1 MSETVEQVWIIPGD
15 PSDMAPLPVLR
26 KNGGHFAVYDRRTQ
40 TFDEF
45 IATNWLVPRKVS
57 ASYDDKESVLHL
69 ASHNANKYWSTFEE
83 CRAAMLAERS
93 ELLEELNATCRELAA
108 SIEHTRT
115 IPTQSFPNVQR
126 EVREEQ
132 QGQEKAQAEEKVPD
146 AGEKVKPALTQP
158 PSRKT
163 GGKVDPKTPI
173 A

>member
-15 PSDMAPLPVLR
+15 PNDMAPLPVLR
-26 KNGGHFAVYDRRTQ
+26 KNNGHFAVYDRRTQ
-40 TFDEF
+40 TFGEF
-45 IATNWLVPRKVS
+45 IATNWLVPRDGKGNVP
-57 ASYDDKESVLHL
+57 
-69 ASHNANKYWSTFEE
+69 YWSTFEE

-93 ELLEELNATCRELAA
+93 GLLEELNATCRELAA

-115 IPTQSFPNVQR
+115 IPTATFPNVQR

-132 QGQEKAQAEEKVPD
+132 EQQGQEKAQAEKVPD

-173 A
+173 T

>member
-1 MSETVEQVWIIPGD
+1 MSDSEVIDQEVWIIPGD
-15 PSDMAPLPVLR
+15 PSDMAPLPAIFRL
-26 KNGGHFAVYDRRTQ
+26 GQIALYDRKQ
-40 TFDEF
+40 QVFGKF
-45 IATNWLVPRKVS
+45 SGYS
-57 ASYDDKESVLHL
+57 AGVARY
-69 ASHNANKYWSTFEE
+69 ATFEE

-93 ELLEELNATCRELAA
+93 GLLEELNATCRELAA

-115 IPTQSFPNVQR
+115 IPTATFPNVQR

-132 QGQEKAQAEEKVPD
+132 QGQEKAQAEKVPD

>member
-1 MSETVEQVWIIPGD
+1 MSDSVEQVWIIPGD

-26 KNGGHFAVYDRRTQ
+26 RGDGAFAAYDRKTQ
-40 TFDEF
+40 TFGQF
-45 IATNWLVPRKVS
+45 SYNWQVPR
-57 ASYDDKESVLHL
+57 DDKGSVL
-69 ASHNANKYWSTFEE
+69 YWSTFEE

-93 ELLEELNATCRELAA
+93 GLLEELNATCRELAA

-115 IPTQSFPNVQR
+115 IPSQSFPNVQR

-132 QGQEKAQAEEKVPD
+132 QGQEKAQAEKVPD

-173 A
+173 V

>member
-1 MSETVEQVWIIPGD
+1 MSDSEVIDQEVWIIPGD
-15 PSDMAPLPVLR
+15 PSNMAPLPAIFRL
-26 KNGGHFAVYDRRTQ
+26 GQIALYDRKQ
-40 TFDEF
+40 QVFGKF
-45 IATNWLVPRKVS
+45 SGYS
-57 ASYDDKESVLHL
+57 AGVARY
-69 ASHNANKYWSTFEE
+69 ATFEE

-93 ELLEELNATCRELAA
+93 GLLEELNATCRELAA

-115 IPTQSFPNVQR
+115 IPTATFPNVQR

>member
-1 MSETVEQVWIIPGD
+1 MSDSEVIDQEVWIIPGD
-15 PSDMAPLPVLR
+15 PSDMAPLPAIFRL
-26 KNGGHFAVYDRRTQ
+26 GQIALYDRKQ
-40 TFDEF
+40 QVFGKF
-45 IATNWLVPRKVS
+45 SGYS
-57 ASYDDKESVLHL
+57 AGVARY
-69 ASHNANKYWSTFEE
+69 ATFEE

-93 ELLEELNATCRELAA
+93 GLLEELNATCRELAA

-126 EVREEQ
+126 EVREGQ
-132 QGQEKAQAEEKVPD
+132 QGQEKAQAEKVPD

>member
-1 MSETVEQVWIIPGD
+1 MSDSTEVIDQEVWIFLDD
-15 PSDMAPLPVLR
+15 PSSMEPLPAILR
-26 KNGGHFAVYDRRTQ
+26 LGQIALYDRKQQVLGR
-40 TFDEF
+40 F
-45 IATNWLVPRKVS
+45 AGY
-57 ASYDDKESVLHL
+57 SYGL
-69 ASHNANKYWSTFEE
+69 AHYATFEE

-115 IPTQSFPNVQR
+115 IPTQSFPNVLR

-132 QGQEKAQAEEKVPD
+132 QGQEKAQAEKAPD

-158 PSRKT
+158 PSRRT
-163 GGKVDPKTPI
+163 GGKVDPKTSI

>member
-15 PSDMAPLPVLR
+15 PSDMAPLPAIFRL
-26 KNGGHFAVYDRRTQ
+26 GQIALYDRKQ
-40 TFDEF
+40 QVFGKF
-45 IATNWLVPRKVS
+45 SGYS
-57 ASYDDKESVLHL
+57 AGVARY
-69 ASHNANKYWSTFEE
+69 ATFEE

-115 IPTQSFPNVQR
+115 IPTATFPNVQR

-132 QGQEKAQAEEKVPD
+132 QGQEKAQAEKVPD

-173 A
+173 T

>member
-1 MSETVEQVWIIPGD
+1 MSDSEVIDQEVWIMPGD
-15 PSDMAPLPVLR
+15 PSNMEPLPAIFRL
-26 KNGGHFAVYDRRTQ
+26 GQIALYDRKQQVLGR
-40 TFDEF
+40 FSGY
-45 IATNWLVPRKVS
+45 S
-57 ASYDDKESVLHL
+57 AGVALY
-69 ASHNANKYWSTFEE
+69 ATFEE

-115 IPTQSFPNVQR
+115 IPTATFPNVQR

-173 A
+173 V

>member
-1 MSETVEQVWIIPGD
+1 MSDSEVIDQEVWIIPGD
-15 PSDMAPLPVLR
+15 PSDMAPLPAIFRL
-26 KNGGHFAVYDRRTQ
+26 GQIALYDRKQ
-40 TFDEF
+40 QVFG
-45 IATNWLVPRKVS
+45 KSSGYS
-57 ASYDDKESVLHL
+57 AGVARY
-69 ASHNANKYWSTFEE
+69 ATFEE

-93 ELLEELNATCRELAA
+93 GLLEELNATCRELAA

-115 IPTQSFPNVQR
+115 IPTATFPNVQR

-132 QGQEKAQAEEKVPD
+132 QGQEKAQAEKVPD

>member
-1 MSETVEQVWIIPGD
+1 MSDSEVIDQEVWIIPGD
-15 PSDMAPLPVLR
+15 PSDMAPLPALLR
-26 KNGGHFAVYDRRTQ
+26 PQPDDPNLIAVYDRKQ
-40 TFDEF
+40 KEF
-45 IATNWLVPRKVS
+45 SPFA
-57 ASYDDKESVLHL
+57 L
-69 ASHNANKYWSTFEE
+69 AGWKHHPLYYFRTFEE
-83 CRAAMLAERS
+83 CRSAMIAERS
-93 ELLEELNATCRELAA
+93 ELLEELNAQCRRLAA

-115 IPTQSFPNVQR
+115 IPTATFPNVQR

-132 QGQEKAQAEEKVPD
+132 QGQEKAQAEKVPD

>member
-1 MSETVEQVWIIPGD
+1 MSDSIEAIDQEVWIIPGD
-15 PSDMAPLPVLR
+15 PSNMAPLPAIFRL
-26 KNGGHFAVYDRRTQ
+26 GQIALYDRKRQ
-40 TFDEF
+40 VFGKF
-45 IATNWLVPRKVS
+45 SGYS
-57 ASYDDKESVLHL
+57 AGVARY
-69 ASHNANKYWSTFEE
+69 ATFEE
-83 CRAAMLAERS
+83 CRAAILAERS

-115 IPTQSFPNVQR
+115 IPTATFPNVQR

-173 A
+173 V

>member
-1 MSETVEQVWIIPGD
+1 MSDSEVIDQEVWIIPGD
-15 PSDMAPLPVLR
+15 PSNMAPLPAIFRL
-26 KNGGHFAVYDRRTQ
+26 GQIALYDRKQQVLGR
-40 TFDEF
+40 FSGY
-45 IATNWLVPRKVS
+45 S
-57 ASYDDKESVLHL
+57 AGVALY
-69 ASHNANKYWSTFEE
+69 ATFEE

-115 IPTQSFPNVQR
+115 IPTATFPDVLR

-132 QGQEKAQAEEKVPD
+132 QGQEKAQAEEKAPD

>member
-1 MSETVEQVWIIPGD
+1 MSDSIEVIDQEVWIIPGD
-15 PSDMAPLPVLR
+15 PSSMEPLPAIFRL
-26 KNGGHFAVYDRRTQ
+26 GQIALYDRKQQVLGR
-40 TFDEF
+40 FSGY
-45 IATNWLVPRKVS
+45 S
-57 ASYDDKESVLHL
+57 AGVAHY
-69 ASHNANKYWSTFEE
+69 ATFEE

-132 QGQEKAQAEEKVPD
+132 QGQEKAQAEKVPD

>member
-1 MSETVEQVWIIPGD
+1 MSDSEVIDQEVWIIPGD

-26 KNGGHFAVYDRRTQ
+26 KNSGHFAVYDRRTQ
-40 TFDEF
+40 TFGEF
-45 IATNWLVPRKVS
+45 IATNWLVPR
-57 ASYDDKESVLHL
+57 DDKRNVP
-69 ASHNANKYWSTFEE
+69 YWSTFEE

-93 ELLEELNATCRELAA
+93 GLLEELNAQCRELAA

-132 QGQEKAQAEEKVPD
+132 QGQEKAQAEKAPD

>member
-1 MSETVEQVWIIPGD
+1 MSDSEVIDQEVWIIPGD
-15 PSDMAPLPVLR
+15 PSDMAPLPAIFRL
-26 KNGGHFAVYDRRTQ
+26 GQTALYDRKQQVFGKFSGYSTGVARY
-40 TFDEF
+40 
-45 IATNWLVPRKVS
+45 A
-57 ASYDDKESVLHL
+57 
-69 ASHNANKYWSTFEE
+69 TFEE

-93 ELLEELNATCRELAA
+93 GLLEELNATCRELAA

-115 IPTQSFPNVQR
+115 IPTATFPNVQR

-132 QGQEKAQAEEKVPD
+132 QGQEKAQAEKGPD

-158 PSRKT
+158 PSRRT

>member
-1 MSETVEQVWIIPGD
+1 MNDSEVIDQEVWIIPGD
-15 PSDMAPLPVLR
+15 PSDMAPLPAIFRL
-26 KNGGHFAVYDRRTQ
+26 GQIALYDRKQ
-40 TFDEF
+40 QVFGKF
-45 IATNWLVPRKVS
+45 SGYS
-57 ASYDDKESVLHL
+57 AGVARY
-69 ASHNANKYWSTFEE
+69 ATFEE

-93 ELLEELNATCRELAA
+93 GLLEELNATCRELAA

-115 IPTQSFPNVQR
+115 IPTATFPNVQR

-132 QGQEKAQAEEKVPD
+132 QGQEKAQAEKVPD

-163 GGKVDPKTPI
+163 GSKVDPKTPI

>member
-1 MSETVEQVWIIPGD
+1 MSDSEVIDQEVWIIPGD
-15 PSDMAPLPVLR
+15 PSDMAPLPAIFRL
-26 KNGGHFAVYDRRTQ
+26 GQIALYDRKQ
-40 TFDEF
+40 QVFGKF
-45 IATNWLVPRKVS
+45 SGYS
-57 ASYDDKESVLHL
+57 AGVARY
-69 ASHNANKYWSTFEE
+69 ATFEE

-93 ELLEELNATCRELAA
+93 GLLEELNATCRELAA

-115 IPTQSFPNVQR
+115 IPTATFPNVQR

-132 QGQEKAQAEEKVPD
+132 QGQEKAQTEKVPD

>member
-1 MSETVEQVWIIPGD
+1 MSDSIEVIDQEVWIIPGD
-15 PSDMAPLPVLR
+15 PSSMEPLPAIFRL
-26 KNGGHFAVYDRRTQ
+26 GQIALYDRKQQVLGR
-40 TFDEF
+40 FSGY
-45 IATNWLVPRKVS
+45 S
-57 ASYDDKESVLHL
+57 AGVALY
-69 ASHNANKYWSTFEE
+69 ATFEE

-132 QGQEKAQAEEKVPD
+132 QGQEKAQAEKVPD

>member
-1 MSETVEQVWIIPGD
+1 MSDSEVIDQEVWIIPGD
-15 PSDMAPLPVLR
+15 PSDLAPLPAIFRL
-26 KNGGHFAVYDRRTQ
+26 GQIALYDRKQ
-40 TFDEF
+40 QVFGKF
-45 IATNWLVPRKVS
+45 SGYS
-57 ASYDDKESVLHL
+57 AGVARY
-69 ASHNANKYWSTFEE
+69 ATFEE

-93 ELLEELNATCRELAA
+93 GLLEELNATCRELAA

-115 IPTQSFPNVQR
+115 IPTATFPNVQR

-132 QGQEKAQAEEKVPD
+132 QGQEKAQAEKVPD

>member
-1 MSETVEQVWIIPGD
+1 MSDSEVIDQEVWIIPGD
-15 PSDMAPLPVLR
+15 PSNMAPLPAIFRL
-26 KNGGHFAVYDRRTQ
+26 GQIALYDRKQ
-40 TFDEF
+40 QVFGKF
-45 IATNWLVPRKVS
+45 SGYS
-57 ASYDDKESVLHL
+57 AGVARY
-69 ASHNANKYWSTFEE
+69 ATFEE

-93 ELLEELNATCRELAA
+93 GLLEELNAQCRELAA

-173 A
+173 V

>member
-1 MSETVEQVWIIPGD
+1 MSDSEVIDQEVWIIPGD
-15 PSDMAPLPVLR
+15 PSDMAPLPAIFRL
-26 KNGGHFAVYDRRTQ
+26 GQIALYDRKQ
-40 TFDEF
+40 QVFGKF
-45 IATNWLVPRKVS
+45 SGYS
-57 ASYDDKESVLHL
+57 AGVARY
-69 ASHNANKYWSTFEE
+69 ATFEE

-115 IPTQSFPNVQR
+115 IPTATFPNVQR

-132 QGQEKAQAEEKVPD
+132 QGQEKAQAEKVPD

-163 GGKVDPKTPI
+163 GGKVDPKTPYI
-173 A
+173 V

>member
-1 MSETVEQVWIIPGD
+1 MNDSEVIDQEVWIIPGD
-15 PSDMAPLPVLR
+15 PSSMEPLPAIFRL
-26 KNGGHFAVYDRRTQ
+26 GQIALYDRKQQVFGR
-40 TFDEF
+40 FSGY
-45 IATNWLVPRKVS
+45 S
-57 ASYDDKESVLHL
+57 AGVTRY
-69 ASHNANKYWSTFEE
+69 ATFEE

-93 ELLEELNATCRELAA
+93 GLLEELNATCRELAA

-115 IPTQSFPNVQR
+115 IPTATFPNVQR

-132 QGQEKAQAEEKVPD
+132 QGQEKAQAEKVPD

-173 A
+173 T

>member
-1 MSETVEQVWIIPGD
+1 MSDSEVIDQEVWIIPGD
-15 PSDMAPLPVLR
+15 PSNMAPLPAIFRL
-26 KNGGHFAVYDRRTQ
+26 GQIALYDRKQ
-40 TFDEF
+40 QVFGKF
-45 IATNWLVPRKVS
+45 SGYS
-57 ASYDDKESVLHL
+57 AGVARY
-69 ASHNANKYWSTFEE
+69 ATFEE
-83 CRAAMLAERS
+83 CRTAMLTERS
-93 ELLEELNATCRELAA
+93 GLLEELNATCRELAA

-115 IPTQSFPNVQR
+115 IPTATFPNVQR

-173 A
+173 V

>member
-1 MSETVEQVWIIPGD
+1 MSDSEVIDQEVWIIPGD
-15 PSDMAPLPVLR
+15 PSDLAPLPAIFRL
-26 KNGGHFAVYDRRTQ
+26 GQIALYDRKQ
-40 TFDEF
+40 QVFGKF
-45 IATNWLVPRKVS
+45 SGYS
-57 ASYDDKESVLHL
+57 AGVARY
-69 ASHNANKYWSTFEE
+69 ATFEE

-93 ELLEELNATCRELAA
+93 GLLEELNATCRELAA

-115 IPTQSFPNVQR
+115 IPTATFPNVQR

-132 QGQEKAQAEEKVPD
+132 QGQEKTQAEKVPD

-158 PSRKT
+158 LSRKT

>member
-1 MSETVEQVWIIPGD
+1 MSDSEVIDQEVWIIPGD
-15 PSDMAPLPVLR
+15 PSNMAPLPAIFRL
-26 KNGGHFAVYDRRTQ
+26 GQIALYDRKQ
-40 TFDEF
+40 QVFGKF
-45 IATNWLVPRKVS
+45 SGYS
-57 ASYDDKESVLHL
+57 AGVARY
-69 ASHNANKYWSTFEE
+69 ATFEE
-83 CRAAMLAERS
+83 CRTAMLTERS
-93 ELLEELNATCRELAA
+93 GLLEELNATCRELAA

-115 IPTQSFPNVQR
+115 IPTATFPNVQR

>member
-1 MSETVEQVWIIPGD
+1 MNETVEQVWIIPGD

-26 KNGGHFAVYDRRTQ
+26 RNDGFFAAYDRKTQ
-40 TFDEF
+40 TFGQF
-45 IATNWLVPRKVS
+45 AGMNWQVPR
-57 ASYDDKESVLHL
+57 DDKGNVF
-69 ASHNANKYWSTFEE
+69 YWPTFEE

-93 ELLEELNATCRELAA
+93 GLLEELNAQCRRLAA

-115 IPTQSFPNVQR
+115 IPTATFPNVQR

-132 QGQEKAQAEEKVPD
+132 EQQGQEKAQAEKVPD

-163 GGKVDPKTPI
+163 GSKVEPKTPI